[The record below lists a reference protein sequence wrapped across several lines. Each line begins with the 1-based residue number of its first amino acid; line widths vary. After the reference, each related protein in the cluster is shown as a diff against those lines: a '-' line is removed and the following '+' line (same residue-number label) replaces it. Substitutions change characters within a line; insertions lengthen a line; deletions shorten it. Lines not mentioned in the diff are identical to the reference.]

1 MLWKIVPNI
10 AEQPISLYLIV
21 RKKSMCLS
29 AKEVVI
35 PDPQQTKDG
44 RDVLVKGRGAEVVIN
59 EMSAL

>member
-1 MLWKIVPNI
+1 
-10 AEQPISLYLIV
+10 
-21 RKKSMCLS
+21 MCLS

-44 RDVLVKGRGAEVVIN
+44 RDVLVKGRGAEVVVN